1 MSSVVTKHKPE
12 SYGASA
18 TERSSAPSRG
28 VLNLST
34 GSRLLFPSFRPFDGA
49 QDRLQPESWRF
60 WNLNRKRTWMP
71 AFAGMTN
78 FTSPEGEGFQTSP
91 RETLIDLD
99 KFFVI
104 TETTRRKYA
113 TRDLHAHTTRCL
125 ESKSWSQYIPRTKHS
140 RSLQANFYLPL
151 EVGYPTTLDL

>member
-1 MSSVVTKHKPE
+1 SVARKHKPE

-34 GSRLLFPSFRPFDGA
+34 RSRLLFPSLRPFDGA

-78 FTSPEGEGFQTSP
+78 LTSPEGEGFQTSP
-91 RETLIDLD
+91 RETLNLHEQHVSWCELYE
-99 KFFVI
+99 KSFHGS
-104 TETTRRKYA
+104 TELTTNGSE
-113 TRDLHAHTTRCL
+113 AHRNQL
-125 ESKSWSQYIPRTKHS
+125 FIYSP
-140 RSLQANFYLPL
+140 
-151 EVGYPTTLDL
+151 